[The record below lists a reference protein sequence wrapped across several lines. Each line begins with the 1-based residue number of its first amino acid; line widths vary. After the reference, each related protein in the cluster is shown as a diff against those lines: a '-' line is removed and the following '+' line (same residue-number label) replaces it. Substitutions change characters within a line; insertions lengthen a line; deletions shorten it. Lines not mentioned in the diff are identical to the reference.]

1 MNLGGTDRVLRLFG
15 GLGIVTVD
23 YFADS
28 YIEIF
33 LLAIGAWGVIT
44 SFMGICPFYSLMGV
58 NTCPTK

>member
-15 GLGIVTVD
+15 GLGVVTVD

-28 YIEIF
+28 YIEI
-33 LLAIGAWGVIT
+33 LLLGIGAWGVIT
-44 SFMGICPFYSLMGV
+44 SFMGICPFYSLAGV